1 MELKTFISTAL
12 TQIVEGI
19 VEAQKAAGEHD
30 AYVNPGG
37 LSRSGSLRNFN
48 KNPLWDNS
56 NSNFARTVMFDVA
69 VTVEEESHT
78 RAKIGV
84 VSGLLNAGAGGESGN
99 KEVAFSRIRF
109 SVPVLL
115 PPMPVAE
122 RGSRAHEP
130 EYNIG

>member
-1 MELKTFISTAL
+1 MELKTFVTTAL

-19 VEAQKAAGEHD
+19 VDAQKLAGEHN

-37 LSRSGSLRNFN
+37 LARSSHTSNFR
-48 KNPLWDNS
+48 KNALWDNT
-56 NSNFARTVMFDVA
+56 NANFARTVAFDVA

-84 VSGLLNAGAGGESGN
+84 VSGLLNAGAGGGSGN
-99 KEVAFSRIRF
+99 KEVAYSRIRF

-115 PPMPVAE
+115 PPMPVPNKVT
-122 RGSRAHEP
+122 SVT
-130 EYNIG
+130 